1 MSTDERPLSPHL
13 QVYRFEWTMAYSIV
27 HRITGVGL
35 SLGAVL
41 LVVWLMALATG
52 PDAFDAVQAFIGSW
66 FGRLLL
72 LGFTWAL
79 FYHFCNGIRHML
91 WDVGFG
97 FEIGTAAKTGHT
109 IAVSSVVL
117 TLLCWI
123 VGYGLLGG

>member
-1 MSTDERPLSPHL
+1 MSTDDRPLSPHL

-41 LVVWLMALATG
+41 FVVWLMALATG

-91 WDVGFG
+91 WDIGIG
-97 FEIGTAAKTGHT
+97 FEIDTAAKTGHT